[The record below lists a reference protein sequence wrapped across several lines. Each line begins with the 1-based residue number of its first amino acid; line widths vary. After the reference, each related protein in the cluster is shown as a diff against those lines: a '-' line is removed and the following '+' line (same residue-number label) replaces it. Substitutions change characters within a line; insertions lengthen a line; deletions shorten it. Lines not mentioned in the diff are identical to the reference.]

1 MWEESNA
8 QRGVKCFFCDE
19 CSLSFK
25 FCTSLQKHKVNRH
38 EKEQGT
44 FLCEQC
50 DCVFTKKIQLTNHK
64 IQAHQ
69 VERKFLC
76 QVCGKKLS
84 NSNSLNTHLD
94 THSEMRKFSCSFCN
108 KTFRQK
114 EKLKYHTRTHTGER
128 PHLCLTCGKSFI
140 RKSRLDD
147 HILRHQGKK
156 RYRCSHCSKS
166 YAGAWDLKQHV
177 KKQHPTVEEM
187 SLTKPEPKKTPG
199 SGAGRADD
207 DCNNP
212 DDPVAIIDEEDEAD
226 EDVGSHS
233 EEECADRQPEIITIP
248 HISVDLK
255 QTENQLASLPLLSQV
270 VVQSGTNAAENNE
283 ILLHLNPVTSVIQ
296 NSTPSSLNQP
306 KILLHLDSLQLHNP
320 SLYLHKNSNDF
331 GSKFLLQLNNSSE
344 QQNQSFVGTLN
355 NSDSNSRI
363 LIHLD
368 PRHSQSESL
377 SASDGSSTNGN
388 SRILLQLNPVTQQ
401 SQTQD
406 ISTNTIL
413 TLADTIHLV
422 DDVNL
427 GGLMTQYIQLTPAQ
441 TEPTRTGDL
450 PVIQLP
456 TQGSSAATYQLQEQP
471 GQIFTVSGF
480 EVPTITL

>member
-1 MWEESNA
+1 M
-8 QRGVKCFFCDE
+8 
-19 CSLSFK
+19 
-25 FCTSLQKHKVNRH
+25 
-38 EKEQGT
+38 
-44 FLCEQC
+44 
-50 DCVFTKKIQLTNHK
+50 
-64 IQAHQ
+64 
-69 VERKFLC
+69 

-128 PHLCLTCGKSFI
+128 PHLCQTCGKSFI

-156 RYRCSHCSKS
+156 RYRCGHCSKS

-187 SLTKPEPKKTPG
+187 SPTKPERKKTPG
-199 SGAGRADD
+199 SALGTADD
-207 DCNNP
+207 DSNNP
-212 DDPVAIIDEEDEAD
+212 DDPVAIIDEEDEED
-226 EDVGSHS
+226 EDGGSHS
-233 EEECADRQPEIITIP
+233 EEECADRQPGILSIP
-248 HISVDLK
+248 HISVDPK
-255 QTENQLASLPLLSQV
+255 QTENQLASLPLLNQV

-283 ILLHLNPVTSVIQ
+283 ILLHLNPVTSVLQ

-306 KILLHLDSLQLHNP
+306 KILLHLDSLQSP
-320 SLYLHKNSNDF
+320 SLYLRKNSNDF

-344 QQNQSFVGTLN
+344 QQNQSLVGTTN

-368 PRHSQSESL
+368 PRHSQTESL
-377 SASDGSSTNGN
+377 SASGGSSTNSN
-388 SRILLQLNPVTQQ
+388 SRILLQLNPVAQQ
-401 SQTQD
+401 SQTQA

-427 GGLMTQYIQLTPAQ
+427 GGLMTQYIQLTTAQ
-441 TEPTRTGDL
+441 TETTRTGDL

-456 TQGSSAATYQLQEQP
+456 TQGSSAATYQLQGQP